1 MLSLVRHHLV
11 TRAAVVRSAVTGPTV
26 PAVASTVIVLPPE
39 SLQPLFLGVSVD
51 VGSNDETDD
60 VEERHPGLLGQERLR
75 KRQGNGR
82 GDPRD
87 LHDRHEAGAHS
98 STDLVER
105 TCSSDDGHA
114 EEVYGVLDGRDL
126 RDRVSQCGAC
136 LHMDP
141 LVSYKEV

>member
-1 MLSLVRHHLV
+1 MTKPMMLKN
-11 TRAAVVRSAVTGPTV
+11 G
-26 PAVASTVIVLPPE
+26 
-39 SLQPLFLGVSVD
+39 
-51 VGSNDETDD
+51 
-60 VEERHPGLLGQERLR
+60 
-75 KRQGNGR
+75 GR